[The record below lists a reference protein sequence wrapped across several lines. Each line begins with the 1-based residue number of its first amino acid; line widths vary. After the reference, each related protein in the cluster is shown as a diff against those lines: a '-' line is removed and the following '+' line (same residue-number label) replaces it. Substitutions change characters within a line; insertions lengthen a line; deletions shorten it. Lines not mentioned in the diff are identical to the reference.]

1 MFSIP
6 AKLKVYNPLK
16 AFYIAC
22 ERAHNI
28 REKTPTIKQSL
39 LASQF
44 GDCREEEPL
53 ANNKMTSAEPAD

>member
-6 AKLKVYNPLK
+6 AKLKAEIHVFISLHNYNPLK

-39 LASQF
+39 LANQF
-44 GDCREEEPL
+44 ADCREDEPL
-53 ANNKMTSAEPAD
+53 A